1 MRLDQLIKP
10 FELLSQDERMFIV
23 RRARNNKY
31 IAKPAAKAR
40 QAAATEKVEKRAK
53 TAGKAALK
61 KTIDQLTPEQ
71 RAELIR
77 SLTSGS

>member
-10 FELLSQDERMFIV
+10 FEHLSQDEKMFII
-23 RRARNNKY
+23 RRARTNKY
-31 IAKPAAKAR
+31 IAKPAAKAH
-40 QAAATEKVEKRAK
+40 AAVEVDKKEKKAK

-77 SLTSGS
+77 SLSSGT

>member
-1 MRLDQLIKP
+1 MRLDQLITP
-10 FELLSQDERMFIV
+10 FENLTDEQRMFIV

-31 IAKPAAKAR
+31 IAKPK
-40 QAAATEKVEKRAK
+40 AAAYEAAAVEKKEKKAK
-53 TAGKAALK
+53 TVGKATLK

-77 SLTSGS
+77 SLTGGT